1 MKNRFA
7 LALPLLLALAAAPV
21 AASEPHVHDHAK
33 DHQPRHGGVM
43 TLIGH
48 QDWELVAKPERLV
61 IYVSDHGQ
69 PTATAGATGKLT
81 LLTGKTK
88 TEAVLKPTGKNALE
102 AAGPFQLGAGSKV
115 LATITLAGQKP
126 TAVRFELK

>member
-69 PTATAGATGKLT
+69 PTATAGATGKVT
-81 LLTGKTK
+81 LLTGKDK
-88 TEAVLKPTGKNALE
+88 VEATLKPTGQNALE
-102 AAGPFQLGAGSKV
+102 AGGSFKLGKGTKV
-115 LATITLAGQKP
+115 LATVTLPGQKP
-126 TAVRFELK
+126 SAVRFELK